1 MIGILLRRKVSYFHI
16 CSRAISMIT
25 HPYPYSAIPRK
36 MRRKATEA
44 IYEESASSGG
54 IP

>member
-1 MIGILLRRKVSYFHI
+1 
-16 CSRAISMIT
+16 MIT
-25 HPYPYSAIPRK
+25 HPDPHSAILRE